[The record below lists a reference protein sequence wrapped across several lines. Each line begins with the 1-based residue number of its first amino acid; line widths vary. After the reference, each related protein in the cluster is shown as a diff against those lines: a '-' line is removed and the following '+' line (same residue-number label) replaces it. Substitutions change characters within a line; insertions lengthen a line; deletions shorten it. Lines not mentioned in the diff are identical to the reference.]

1 MSSFVVKHKGKIWL
15 NRRTPSYT
23 NNGKNYGY
31 PDCCIK
37 EFSENAFKVKSPE
50 RNVCFIAAENSG
62 FVPCY
67 YHSCQILN
75 NEIKIT
81 DLIKN
86 RICKKSF
93 KIVKRGPSWETKNAV
108 QALLL
113 LKNEI

>member
-23 NNGKNYGY
+23 NNGKKYGY

-81 DLIKN
+81 DLINN
-86 RICKKSF
+86 RVCEKPF
-93 KIVKRGPSWETKNAV
+93 KLAKRGERWETKNAV
-108 QALLL
+108 QALLM
-113 LKNEI
+113 LKNGI